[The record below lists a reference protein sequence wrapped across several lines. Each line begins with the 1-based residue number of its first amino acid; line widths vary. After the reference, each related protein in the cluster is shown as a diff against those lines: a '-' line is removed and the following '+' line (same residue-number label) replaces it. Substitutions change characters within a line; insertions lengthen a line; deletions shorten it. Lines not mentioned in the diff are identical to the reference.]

1 MTTRDTSFV
10 ADGRLSALGSYPIG
24 FYANSTARRPPTSP
38 FKAGV
43 LAVGQ
48 EAGVYGAT
56 NDVILPPPTKPLP
69 RGSFLQNAGVW
80 GFSRGACGVA
90 GYSDDY
96 VGVSG
101 ESKGGPGV
109 AALSQA
115 SYGVLA
121 QSSTF
126 YGVFA
131 GSGTNSG
138 VVGTTALTQQVAL
151 IPNAVGVFSTAG
163 ILGVAGA
170 QGPQVWQ
177 GPNVGKNI
185 NPPIAGVYGTSDLG
199 PGVIGTSKAAI
210 GIYGF
215 SSGNAGVVGET
226 IDGFAGG
233 YFACTNPQHWA
244 GYFDGNVHI
253 TGNLTVAGPMKGAV
267 VPFPDGTQRVLLCM
281 ESPEA
286 WFEDFGSGKLK
297 RGRAVVKIDGDFA
310 KVIKRGDYHVFLTPR
325 GDCRGLYVRRQ
336 SGTSFEMRE
345 LAGGT
350 SSAAFSY
357 RIVARRKDVKGHR
370 RFAKIDT
377 RLPIPPARPARRR
390 GAKMP
395 PSTPAGLRAFA
406 ARMEKAARAQM
417 RKRGRKGG
425 RS

>member
-1 MTTRDTSFV
+1 
-10 ADGRLSALGSYPIG
+10 
-24 FYANSTARRPPTSP
+24 
-38 FKAGV
+38 
-43 LAVGQ
+43 
-48 EAGVYGAT
+48 
-56 NDVILPPPTKPLP
+56 
-69 RGSFLQNAGVW
+69 LQNAGVW

-151 IPNAVGVFSTAG
+151 IPNAAGVFSTAG

-215 SSGNAGVVGET
+215 SSGNAGVV
-226 IDGFAGG
+226 
-233 YFACTNPQHWA
+233 
-244 GYFDGNVHI
+244 
-253 TGNLTVAGPMKGAV
+253 
-267 VPFPDGTQRVLLCM
+267 
-281 ESPEA
+281 
-286 WFEDFGSGKLK
+286 
-297 RGRAVVKIDGDFA
+297 
-310 KVIKRGDYHVFLTPR
+310 
-325 GDCRGLYVRRQ
+325 
-336 SGTSFEMRE
+336 RE